1 MLAVKGLHLVVVLM
15 LHVVPLLMYGTKLL
29 FLLLVSVGIELLM
42 LVVMLVVV
50 LLLALLRRVL
60 RLVGG

>member
-1 MLAVKGLHLVVVLM
+1 M